1 MVPNQKNHV
10 FLNVNTTQGPF
21 WLSGGR
27 LLLTVNGTFV
37 AASRVGIE
45 KQCLTT
51 GIFVPMH
58 TPLRVNGAIAFDAPM
73 GQYRLAIISSTAV
86 NAEIARIPME

>member
-1 MVPNQKNHV
+1 MSLIQENMVFQ
-10 FLNVNTTQGPF
+10 NVNTTQGPF
-21 WLSGGR
+21 WLSGGKYF
-27 LLLTVNGTFV
+27 LTINGTFV

-45 KQCLTT
+45 KQCLTS
-51 GIFVPMH
+51 GVFVQLH
-58 TPLRVNGAIAFDAPM
+58 VPLRVNGAIAFEAPL